1 MFGVALPGDL
11 MRIRIGRWGGVA
23 KNAANDADVDKSAER
38 AGKKVSVLF
47 VCLGNICRSPTAEG
61 VFRAALDR
69 AGIADQV
76 RTASAGL
83 GDWHVGSPPDRRAIE
98 AAQRR
103 GYDLSTLR
111 GRKVE
116 AGDFAQ
122 VRLDSLHGRVQPA
135 RADGDEPADFAG
147 HLGLLLDF
155 APETG
160 VREVPDPVLRRT
172 RRLRSRARSHR
183 SLDRRSHRA
192 PAADA
197 RLERERESR
206 SSVRDGRQ

>member
-1 MFGVALPGDL
+1 

-76 RTASAGL
+76 QASSAGL

-116 AGDFAQ
+116 AGDFT
-122 VRLDSLHGRVQPA
+122 RFDWILCMDDSNL
-135 RADGDEPADFAG
+135 RALTEMKPDDFAG
-147 HLGLLLDF
+147 HLGLLLEF
-155 APETG
+155 APATG
-160 VREVPDPVLRRT
+160 VREVPDPYYGGAEGFDRVLDLIEAST
-172 RRLRSRARSHR
+172 AGLIARLRPT
-183 SLDRRSHRA
+183 LT
-192 PAADA
+192 
-197 RLERERESR
+197 RE
-206 SSVRDGRQ
+206 